1 MSQVLFNTPV
11 DWMAGKLKRVSNI
24 SFRRNGDKVFTY
36 TLQHPRTEAD
46 FSAHE
51 KAYRRSFGERS
62 RLASRICHDPA
73 YADRFNDFATH
84 GYLSRHKYVMALLKT
99 EAIP

>member
-24 SFRRNGDKVFTY
+24 SFRRNGEKVFTY

-62 RLASRICHDPA
+62 KLASRICHDPA